1 MSTAYLALLILFI
14 LYVPIY
20 IWVWRRPEQAARF
33 HLVKY
38 GPAVMIKTHLGMKT
52 MDRLAKYPRFWR
64 VFGFIS
70 KVISAVLLVLMVYMV
85 VMALLAIPSRIG
97 SSSIGIEYALAIPG
111 FNPILPLS
119 YGIVALFIAMVVHEM
134 GHGIQTRANG
144 CKVDSTGL
152 LYGVVPLGAFVEPNE
167 EEMSKQPRRVQL
179 DMYTAGISVNT
190 FVAIISIALLI
201 FSCGFVS
208 SPYDDNVGVYS
219 VDKNSPADIADIPAS
234 AIIESIYYTDE
245 DGNRIP
251 IDYSYTGV
259 GTTVS
264 IESKDPAHPF
274 DPLSTY
280 SITYNYRGD
289 TTTVDG
295 VRIGTFIKTVTTNSP
310 ANDAGLKPGDMLYS
324 IGMDGETYI
333 IRSPMD
339 FTNFMAGSSSG
350 DVVTV
355 TTIDSTTGEITKT
368 AEVTFGSKNGQG
380 FLGLSVNT
388 SGMALTT
395 PSILMDKASDPF
407 YGATD
412 PWSYVTSLFSYLSGP
427 FNGFDP
433 ISDEVKW
440 WYDTPVGDVFWVI
453 LSLLY
458 WIFWLDLLLGI
469 SNALPAYPFDGGF
482 IFAGGINWLLQKL
495 GVSDDEKRQNMSDS
509 ISNSVSTVMLFM
521 FALVFL
527 SFLL

>member
-1 MSTAYLALLILFI
+1 MSTAYLVLLILLI
-14 LYVPIY
+14 LYIPIW
-20 IWVWRRPEQAARF
+20 IWVWRCPEKAERF

-38 GPAVMIKTHLGMKT
+38 GPTIMIKSQLGMKT

-64 VFGFIS
+64 AFGFIS
-70 KVISAVLLVLMVYMV
+70 KVISAVLLFLMMYMM

-119 YGIVALFIAMVVHEM
+119 YGIVALVVAMVVHEM
-134 GHGIQTRANG
+134 GHGIQTKANG

-167 EEMSKQPRRVQL
+167 EEMSKQSRRVQM

-208 SPYDDNVGVYS
+208 SPHEGSVGVYA
-219 VDKNSPADIADIPAS
+219 VDNESPAYFADIPTS
-234 AIIESIYYTDE
+234 AIIVSISDE
-245 DGNRIP
+245 EGVIP
-251 IDYSYTGV
+251 YSYTTSGA
-259 GTTVS
+259 S
-264 IESKDPAHPF
+264 AFIKSDDENRPF
-274 DPLSTY
+274 DPLKTY
-280 SITYNYRGD
+280 TMEYNYKGQ
-289 TTTVDG
+289 TETVSD
-295 VRIGTFIKTVTTNSP
+295 VRIGAFIKSVTNNSP
-310 ANDAGLKPGDMLYS
+310 ASSLGINPGDMLYS
-324 IGMDGETYI
+324 LEIDGETTI
-333 IRSPMD
+333 IRSPSD
-339 FTNFMAGSSSG
+339 FTYAIKTTSPG
-350 DVVTV
+350 DKVYV
-355 TTIDSTTGEITKT
+355 TTIDSVTGEPTVT
-368 AEVTFGSKNGQG
+368 GEVELGSKNGVG
-380 FLGLSVNT
+380 FLGLTVTT
-388 SGMALTT
+388 SGMTLTT
-395 PSILMDKASDPF
+395 PEILIDKASNPF

-412 PWSYVTSLFSYLSGP
+412 AWSHITSIFAYLSGP

-440 WYDTPVGDVFWVI
+440 WYDTPLGDLFWI
-453 LSLLY
+453 IMSLLY

-482 IFAGGINWLLQKL
+482 IFAGGINWLLEKC
-495 GVSDDEKRQNMSDS
+495 GVSDTERRQKMSDS
-509 ISNSVSTVMLFM
+509 VSNSVSTVTLFM
-521 FALVFL
+521 FALVFI

>member
-1 MSTAYLALLILFI
+1 MSTAYLVLLILLI
-14 LYVPIY
+14 LYIPIW
-20 IWVWRRPEQAARF
+20 IWVWRCPEKAERF

-38 GPAVMIKTHLGMKT
+38 GPAIMIKSHLGMKT

-64 VFGFIS
+64 AFGFIS
-70 KVISAVLLVLMVYMV
+70 KVISAILLFLMMYMM

-97 SSSIGIEYALAIPG
+97 NSSIGIEYALAIPG

-119 YGIVALFIAMVVHEM
+119 YGIVALVVAMVVHEM

-167 EEMSKQPRRVQL
+167 EEMSKQSRRVQL

-208 SPYDDNVGVYS
+208 SPHDGSVGVYA
-219 VDKNSPADIADIPAS
+219 VDKDSPAYYADIPAS
-234 AIIESIYYTDE
+234 AIIISISDE
-245 DGNRIP
+245 DGIIQYDYTTSGSAAYIYSTDPNR
-251 IDYSYTGV
+251 
-259 GTTVS
+259 
-264 IESKDPAHPF
+264 PF
-274 DPLSTY
+274 DPKKLYTLEY
-280 SITYNYRGD
+280 EYKGETE
-289 TTTVDG
+289 TVE
-295 VRIGTFIKTVTTNSP
+295 VRIGAFIKSVTNNSP
-310 ANDAGLKPGDMLYS
+310 ASSLGLNPGDMLYS
-324 IGMDGETYI
+324 IEFDGETTV
-333 IRSPMD
+333 IRSPVD
-339 FTNFMAGSSSG
+339 FTNIMKTTSPG
-350 DVVTV
+350 DTITV
-355 TTIDSTTGEITKT
+355 TTIDSITGDVTVSG
-368 AEVTFGSKNGQG
+368 EVELGSKNGIG
-380 FLGLSVNT
+380 FLGINSTT
-388 SGMALTT
+388 SGMTLTT
-395 PSILMDKASDPF
+395 PEILIEKASNPF

-412 PWSYVTSLFSYLSGP
+412 AWSYVTSIFSYLSGP

-440 WYDTPVGDVFWVI
+440 WYDTPLGDIFWVI
-453 LSLLY
+453 MSLLY

-482 IFAGGINWLLQKL
+482 IFAGGINWLLEKCGISDAERRQKL
-495 GVSDDEKRQNMSDS
+495 SDS
-509 ISNSVSTVMLFM
+509 VSNSVSTVTLFM
-521 FALVFL
+521 FALVFI

>member
-1 MSTAYLALLILFI
+1 MSTAYLVLLILLI
-14 LYVPIY
+14 LYIPLY
-20 IWVWRRPEQAARF
+20 IWVWRCPEKAERF

-38 GPAVMIKTHLGMKT
+38 GPTIMIKTHIGMKT
-52 MDRLAKYPRFWR
+52 MDRLAKYHRFWL

-70 KVISAVLLVLMVYMV
+70 KVISAVLLFLMMYMM
-85 VMALLAIPSRIG
+85 VMAIIAIPSRIG

-119 YGIVALFIAMVVHEM
+119 YGIVALLIAMIVHEM
-134 GHGIQTRANG
+134 GHGIQTRTNG
-144 CKVDSTGL
+144 CRVDSTGL

-167 EEMSKQPRRVQL
+167 EEMSKQSRRVQM

-208 SPYDDNVGVYS
+208 SPYEDNVGVYS
-219 VDKNSPADIADIPAS
+219 VDKDSPAFDAGIPAS
-234 AIIESIYYTDE
+234 AIILSISDSE
-245 DGNRIP
+245 GNEIP
-251 IDYSYTGV
+251 YSYTGT
-259 GTTVS
+259 GASVS
-264 IESKDPAHPF
+264 IMSDTIPF

-280 SITYNYRGD
+280 TVTYDLKGD
-289 TTTVDG
+289 TQTVTD
-295 VRIGTFIKTVTTNSP
+295 VRLGAFIKSVSSNSP
-310 ANDAGLKPGDMLYS
+310 AGSTGLSPGDMLYS
-324 IGMDGETYI
+324 IESDGETYI
-333 IRSPMD
+333 IRSPAD
-339 FTNFMAGSSSG
+339 FTDCIKTTSPGEK
-350 DVVTV
+350 VVV
-355 TTIDSTTGEITKT
+355 TTISADTGDITFQG
-368 AEVTFGSKNGQG
+368 EVQLGEKNGVG
-380 FLGLSVNT
+380 YLGMTVNT

-395 PSILMDKASDPF
+395 PSILMEKASNPF

-412 PWSYVTSLFSYLSGP
+412 AWSHVTSIFSYLSGP

-440 WYDTPVGDVFWVI
+440 WYDTPLGDVFWVI
-453 LSLLY
+453 LSMLY

-495 GVSDDEKRQNMSDS
+495 GVSDEEKRRSMTDS
-509 ISNSVSTVMLFM
+509 IANSVSTVTLFM
-521 FALVFL
+521 FVLVFM